1 MKEFDNLQE
10 LWKQQ
15 KQNPLPDVSVIIA
28 KAKKEKQSMANKI
41 VIQAATLLLAVVAII
56 MVVAAIDFKMA
67 TTYIG
72 VSLMFLTIIVF
83 SAIRLYQVYKLKNI
97 DLTQNPKK
105 VLAELETFYAFQ
117 QFVNTKCTLAYFILL
132 NIAFGF
138 YFIEVMQPMSAMVK
152 AIVLVVYIAWMLI
165 AYFYL
170 GKKQKEKEYAK
181 TKAIIDSIK
190 KIEKE
195 YEQ

>member
-28 KAKKEKQSMANKI
+28 KAKKEKQSMTNKI
-41 VIQAATLLLAVVAII
+41 VIQVATLLLAVVAII

-72 VSLMFLTIIVF
+72 VGLMFLTILVF
-83 SAIRLYQVYKLKNI
+83 SGIRLYQVYKLKNI

-138 YFIEVMQPMSAMVK
+138 YFIEVMQPMSAMLK
-152 AIVLVVYIAWMLI
+152 TIVLVVYIAWMFI
-165 AYFYL
+165 AYFFL

-181 TKAIIDSIK
+181 TKAIIDSIR

-195 YEQ
+195 YEE

>member
-1 MKEFDNLQE
+1 MKEFDTLQE

-15 KQNPLPDVSVIIA
+15 KQNPLPDVTIIIT

-41 VIQAATLLLAVVAII
+41 IIQVATLLLAVVAII

-72 VSLMFLTIIVF
+72 VGLMFLTIIAF
-83 SAIRLYQVYKLKNI
+83 SAIRLYQMYRLRNI
-97 DLTQNPKK
+97 DLTQNPKE
-105 VLAELETFYAFQ
+105 VLSELETFYAFQ

-138 YFIEVMQPMSAMVK
+138 YFIEVMQPMSTMTK
-152 AIVLVVYIAWMLI
+152 AIVLAVYIAWMLI

-170 GKKQKEKEYAK
+170 GKKQKEKEHARTK
-181 TKAIIDSIK
+181 TIIDSIK

>member
-1 MKEFDNLQE
+1 MKEFDNLKE

-15 KQNPLPDVSVIIA
+15 KQNPLPDVTVIIA

-41 VIQAATLLLAVVAII
+41 VIQVATLLLAVVAII

-72 VSLMFLTIIVF
+72 VGLMFLTILIF
-83 SAIRLYQVYKLKNI
+83 SGIRLYQVYKLKNI

-138 YFIEVMQPMSAMVK
+138 YFIEVMQPMSAMLK
-152 AIVLVVYIAWMLI
+152 TIVLIVYIAWMFI
-165 AYFYL
+165 AYFFL

-181 TKAIIDSIK
+181 TKAIIDSIR

-195 YEQ
+195 YEE

>member
-1 MKEFDNLQE
+1 MKEFDNLKE

-41 VIQAATLLLAVVAII
+41 VIQVATLLLAIVAII
-56 MVVAAIDFKMA
+56 MVVATVDFKMA

-72 VSLMFLTIIVF
+72 VSLMFLTIIIF
-83 SAIRLYQVYKLKNI
+83 SAIRLYQVHKLKNI
-97 DLTQNPKK
+97 DLTQNPKE
-105 VLAELETFYAFQ
+105 VLTKLEAFYAFQ
-117 QFVNTKCTLAYFILL
+117 QFVNTKCTLTYFILL
-132 NIAFGF
+132 NIAFAF
-138 YFIEVMQPMSAMVK
+138 YFIEVMQPMSVILK
-152 AIVLVVYIAWMLI
+152 TIVLVVYIAWMFI
-165 AYFYL
+165 AYFFL

-181 TKAIIDSIK
+181 TKSIIDNIR

-195 YEQ
+195 YEE